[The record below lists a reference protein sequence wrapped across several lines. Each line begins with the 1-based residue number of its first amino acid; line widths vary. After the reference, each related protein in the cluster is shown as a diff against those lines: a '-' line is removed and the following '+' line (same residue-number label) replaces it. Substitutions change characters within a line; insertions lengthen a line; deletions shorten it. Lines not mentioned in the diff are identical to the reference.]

1 MSDPIEAE
9 MMKKA
14 IALIATELDDPHNDW
29 SDIENVDELR
39 ELIHSINRK
48 TET

>member
-9 MMKKA
+9 MMTKA
-14 IALIATELDDPHNDW
+14 IALIATELDNPYNDW
-29 SDIENVDELR
+29 SHIENIDELR
-39 ELIHSINRK
+39 KLIHSLNRK